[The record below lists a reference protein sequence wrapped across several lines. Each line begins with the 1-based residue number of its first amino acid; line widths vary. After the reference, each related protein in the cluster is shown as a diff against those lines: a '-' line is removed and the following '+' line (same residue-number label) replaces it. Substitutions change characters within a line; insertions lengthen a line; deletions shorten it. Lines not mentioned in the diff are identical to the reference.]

1 LVIKKKVLSLC
12 CELLS
17 NFCIFDLVIKKKV
30 LSLCC
35 ELLSNFCIF
44 DF

>member
-1 LVIKKKVLSLC
+1 MTKAQVC